1 MTGDKR
7 AHAGNKSSVLEMLK
21 NELDRAVKKDVLY
34 VYLVKKYG
42 GRGGLEQGGDGSW
55 GFEPCARGWSC
66 NFQLPLGGGS
76 SYL

>member
-42 GRGGLEQGGDGSW
+42 GRGGLE
-55 GFEPCARGWSC
+55 
-66 NFQLPLGGGS
+66 
-76 SYL
+76 